1 MDPTVRISVLSV
13 FIGGTFF
20 KLQSTSINQATI
32 QRFMSLPS
40 LKHIKQTL
48 VTFSFGLILLYTGC
62 IYVGLVCYA
71 TYYQCDPMS
80 TGVSMLSIGLKLYIY
95 SSMSC
100 SSLDDVINSFPCWS
114 CVC

>member
-20 KLQSTSINQATI
+20 KLQSTSINQATV

-40 LKHIKQTL
+40 LKDIKHTL
-48 VTFSFGLILLYTGC
+48 VYFTFGLILLYSGC
-62 IYVGLVCYA
+62 VYIGLVCYA

-80 TGVSMLSIGLKLYIY
+80 TGVSTYVLSFEMDIKCILILLILFMPRRIY
-95 SSMSC
+95 
-100 SSLDDVINSFPCWS
+100 LNEQ
-114 CVC
+114 

>member
-1 MDPTVRISVLSV
+1 MKEERSFSLFLNLAYLYTHRLSMDPTVRLSVLSV
-13 FIGGTFF
+13 FLGGTFF

-48 VTFSFGLILLYTGC
+48 VTFSFGLILLYMGC
-62 IYVGLVCYA
+62 VYVGLVCYA

-80 TGVSMLSIGLKLYIY
+80 TGVSTLCIA
-95 SSMSC
+95 
-100 SSLDDVINSFPCWS
+100 
-114 CVC
+114 